1 MEYSRLDSKEKI
13 LFTPGPLSTSLKV
26 KQAML
31 NDMGS
36 RDEDFAHLVRLIEEK
51 LLTIAG
57 CSNAE
62 YAAILIPGS
71 GTYGVESV
79 LSSVIGPD
87 DKLLIIENG
96 AYGKRIEL
104 IAKAH
109 GLRHEVVRF
118 DEGAPIDP
126 DVVSQRLA
134 EGGLSHVA
142 MVHCETS
149 TGMLNPL
156 LKIGIA
162 CKMFQAHL
170 IVDAMSSFAGV
181 PMDIPNIPIHYLIS
195 SSNKCI
201 EGVPGFC
208 FVIANIKE
216 LLRSEGKARTLG
228 LDLLAQ
234 YRAFIHD
241 GRFRF
246 TPPTHVIAAFKVAL
260 ELLEQEGG
268 VVMRH
273 KRYQENHAALTER
286 MKKLGFK
293 PYVKSE
299 YQSPI
304 ITSFYYPQHPSF
316 DFETLYHQLK
326 YRGFLIYQ
334 GKLSEA
340 DCFRIGTIGHIF
352 PHDIDNLV
360 SAIARV
366 CESMSIPLPLMD
378 HGV

>member
-13 LFTPGPLSTSLKV
+13 LFTPGPLTTSLRV

-31 NDMGS
+31 TDVGS

-51 LLTIAG
+51 LLSIAG
-57 CSNAE
+57 CSSPE
-62 YAAILIPGS
+62 YAAVLIPGS

-79 LSSVIGPD
+79 LSSVIGPG

-96 AYGKRIEL
+96 AYGKRIEM
-104 IAKAH
+104 IAKAN
-109 GLRHEVVRF
+109 GLQHEVVRF
-118 DEGAPIDP
+118 GEGEPVGA
-126 DVVSQRLA
+126 DVVAQQLA
-134 EGGLSHVA
+134 QGEFSHVA

-149 TGMLNPL
+149 TGIVNPL
-156 LKIGIA
+156 LEIGDA
-162 CKMFQAHL
+162 CKKFKARL

-181 PMDIPNIPIHYLIS
+181 PIDVPKIPIHYLIS

-208 FVIANIKE
+208 FVIAKTEE
-216 LLRSEGKARTLG
+216 LLRSEGKARTLS
-228 LDLLAQ
+228 LDLFAQ
-234 YRAFIHD
+234 YRAFMHD

-246 TPPTHVIAAFKVAL
+246 TPPTHVVVAFKVAL
-260 ELLEQEGG
+260 ELLEEEGG
-268 VVMRH
+268 VASRH
-273 KRYQENHAALTER
+273 RRYQENHAVLIDR
-286 MKKLGFK
+286 MKKLGFR

-299 YQSPI
+299 HQSPI
-304 ITSFYYPQHPSF
+304 ITSFYYPQHPNF
-316 DFETLYHQLK
+316 DFETLYHHLK
-326 YRGFLIYQ
+326 HRGFLIYQ

-360 SAIARV
+360 SALARV

-378 HGV
+378 RGA